1 MKTLIGTMLLGLAF
15 VPCALHATSA
25 SQIRVTHAWLRILPG
40 DLPAGG
46 YAMLQNL
53 GKQPVELTGARSKTY
68 AQVIL
73 HVSSLA
79 GGTSRMRMVDAM
91 QIPANGVA
99 QLAPGG
105 YHLMLTQPIK
115 PVLPGDH
122 VLLTLTFA
130 DGSATIATFLARP
143 ANAMDAGPGNVA
155 HAAARASP
163 TRASP
168 NVHHD
173 EHHDEHQPI

>member
-1 MKTLIGTMLLGLAF
+1 MKTLIGSMLLELALL
-15 VPCALHATSA
+15 PCALHATSA
-25 SQIRVTHAWLRILPG
+25 TQIRVTHAWLRILPG

-46 YAMLQNL
+46 YAILQNL
-53 GKQPVELTGARSKTY
+53 GKQPVELTGARSRTY
-68 AQVIL
+68 AQVML

-91 QIPANGVA
+91 PIPAEGVA

-105 YHLMLTQPIK
+105 YHLMLTRPIK

-130 DGSATIATFLARP
+130 DGSATSTTFLARP
-143 ANAMDAGPGNVA
+143 ANAMGVGLGNPAQPVA
-155 HAAARASP
+155 HASR
-163 TRASP
+163 TRVPP
-168 NVHHD
+168 NVHHAA
-173 EHHDEHQPI
+173 HHPI